1 MDLQVPAAIADLVWR
16 HRQEVLLTNNL
27 QSFRLIVDGT
37 VLATAVLAADPTP
50 AEHVLLSR
58 ARQSSR

>member
-1 MDLQVPAAIADLVWR
+1 MDLVVPAAIADLVWR

-50 AEHVLLSR
+50 AELAPLSR
-58 ARQSSR
+58 TRQ